1 MTIPNNREAT
11 DIGYAL
17 RQSQE
22 RVQNALN
29 QERVFLIEIS
39 DRIIDLSEKYQSGDD
54 NQLREL
60 QSLTRKYERKGDFYS
75 RGDVKKN
82 SRIDLI
88 FKNYNPQVQPI
99 IDILSKS

>member
-39 DRIIDLSEKYQSGDD
+39 DRIVDLSEKYQSGD
-54 NQLREL
+54 QCIQ
-60 QSLTRKYERKGDFYS
+60 QSSSRFWRFY
-75 RGDVKKN
+75 RFYD
-82 SRIDLI
+82 
-88 FKNYNPQVQPI
+88 
-99 IDILSKS
+99 